1 MKYWTKEKIKSA
13 KYDEVI
19 KELKSILKDFHYD
32 SDTEN
37 MSKDVVIALENL
49 IGDLKWN
56 IAKDQSVIL
65 IELKIE

>member
-1 MKYWTKEKIKSA
+1 MPKQYWTKEKIKSA

-49 IGDLKWN
+49 IGDLK
-56 IAKDQSVIL
+56 
-65 IELKIE
+65 